1 MSLYRGQSEMSD
13 GDREPIGGGGRLYEE
28 ISRCVGA
35 LAAITTAT
43 DADKPAVCQIRS
55 TALS

>member
-1 MSLYRGQSEMSD
+1 MSD